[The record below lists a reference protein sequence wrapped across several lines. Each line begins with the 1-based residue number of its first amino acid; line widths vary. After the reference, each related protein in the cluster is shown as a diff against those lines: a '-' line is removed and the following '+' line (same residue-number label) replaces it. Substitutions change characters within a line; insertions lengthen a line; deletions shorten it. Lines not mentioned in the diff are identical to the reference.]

1 MEIKKMANAGTL
13 ESSDAFVTVSPGE
26 DGIKLEL
33 ESVVINQFQE
43 EIEELVHTVLDEMG
57 VKNVNI
63 SVNDRGAVECVL
75 RARIETAVM
84 RGKE

>member
-1 MEIKKMANAGTL
+1 MEIKKTASAGTL
-13 ESSDAFVTVSPGE
+13 ESSHAFLTVEPGQN
-26 DGIKLEL
+26 GVNLSL
-33 ESVVINQFQE
+33 ESVVINQFGDQ
-43 EIEELVHTVLDEMG
+43 IKDLVNTVLDELG

-63 SVNDRGAVECVL
+63 TINDRGAVECVL